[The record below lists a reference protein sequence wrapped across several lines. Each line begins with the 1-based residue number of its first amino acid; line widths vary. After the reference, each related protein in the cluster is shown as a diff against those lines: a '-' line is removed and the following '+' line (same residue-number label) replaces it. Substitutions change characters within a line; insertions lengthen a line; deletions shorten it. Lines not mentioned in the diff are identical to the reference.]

1 MLSMIQNKILQKMVK
16 RIIKELNQVDY
27 FTLKHELMK
36 MKWEAL
42 RANDDNTYNIITEY
56 EELVIIL
63 EKMFKVEEV

>member
-1 MLSMIQNKILQKMVK
+1 MLSMIQNKILQKMIK

-56 EELVIIL
+56 EELVTVL
-63 EKMFKVEEV
+63 EKMFKIEEV

>member
-56 EELVIIL
+56 EELVIVL

>member
-1 MLSMIQNKILQKMVK
+1 MLSMIQNKMLQKIVK
-16 RIIKELNQVDY
+16 KIIKELNQVDY

-56 EELVIIL
+56 EELVTVL
-63 EKMFKVEEV
+63 EKMFKTEEV